1 MPYKMNIEE
10 LLVEHRYL
18 TRSQLER
25 AMYFKEQEPGK
36 TAEQI
41 LMDLGYVTED
51 AVMECAA
58 TRDNLQVTDLDSY
71 KIDLKAADMVSPAFA
86 GHNRIIPIDF
96 EEGRLVV
103 AASYPID
110 MDVIDETATLTGME
124 VKVVLGT
131 SAAVGR
137 PLTGPMKI
145 PQAGIPGS

>member
-10 LLVEHRYL
+10 LLVEHGYL

-41 LMDLGYVTED
+41 LVDLGYVTEE

-58 TRDNLQVTDLDSY
+58 VRDHLQVTDLDSY

-86 GHNRIIPIDF
+86 GHNRIIP
-96 EEGRLVV
+96 
-103 AASYPID
+103 
-110 MDVIDETATLTGME
+110 LTWMSLTRPQPLPAWRSRWS
-124 VKVVLGT
+124 LGHPRQWD
-131 SAAVGR
+131 G
-137 PLTGPMKI
+137 PLTGRMKI
-145 PQAGIPGS
+145 PQAVIMDS